1 MIESILAIMAFLGCG
16 MGDGEEPNAITLDS
30 TTPQIIRALDSIEL
44 QGLNTLESHT
54 ADEWFV

>member
-16 MGDGEEPNAITLDS
+16 TGSIEDPNKMTFNS
-30 TTPQIIRALDSIEL
+30 ESPQIIRALDSIEL